1 MGPADTIPGE
11 FFYFGDCGAL
21 MPYTPEYGQITKGL
35 GKLTPEVMARI
46 SQATEI
52 TLSAVPVTD
61 SKGAALGRDN
71 PKWMKVVSSLWI
83 KKIGTAEAVWIYTLI
98 PCAFSVSAAAY
109 TAPSAV
115 SIVDGSAGSAIN
127 GFNLAEWGT
136 DAVTISPGV
145 LWSELPAG
153 FEVRPISVGTVVL
166 CIPVRVVIGAIPVV
180 AGGDFISAWGFSMV
194 NAIAGECA

>member
-1 MGPADTIPGE
+1 
-11 FFYFGDCGAL
+11 

-98 PCAFSVSAAAY
+98 PCAFSVTDAAY
-109 TAPSAV
+109 TSPTAAT
-115 SIVDGSAGSAIN
+115 IIDGSAGSAIK
-127 GFNLAEWGT
+127 GFNYAEWGT
-136 DAVTISPGV
+136 DSVTISPGV
-145 LWSELPAG
+145 LWSELPLG
-153 FEVRPISVGTVVL
+153 FDVRPISVGTVVL
-166 CIPVRVVIGAIPVV
+166 CFPARVIVGAIPVV
-180 AGGDFISAWGFSMV
+180 SGASFINAWGFSMV
-194 NAIAGECA
+194 NAIGGACDGSLQNIVGVDGGAY

>member
-1 MGPADTIPGE
+1 
-11 FFYFGDCGAL
+11 

-52 TLSAVPVTD
+52 TLSAIPVTD

-71 PKWMKVVSSLWI
+71 PKWMKVTASSWI
-83 KKIGTAEAVWIYTLI
+83 KKIGTKEAVWIYTLI
-98 PCAFSVSAAAY
+98 PCAFSVSAVAY

-115 SIVDGSAGSAIN
+115 SIVDGSAGAAIN

-145 LWSELPAG
+145 LWSELTAG
-153 FEVRPISVGTVVL
+153 FEIRPISVGTVVL
-166 CIPVRVVIGAIPVV
+166 CIPVRVIVGAIPVV
-180 AGGDFISAWGFSMV
+180 SGASFISAWGFTMV
-194 NAIAGECA
+194 NALGGTCGGGSSLVGGVDGGSY

>member
-1 MGPADTIPGE
+1 
-11 FFYFGDCGAL
+11 

-52 TLSAVPVTD
+52 TLSAVSVID
-61 SKGAALGRDN
+61 QKGAAPGRDN
-71 PKWMKVVSSLWI
+71 PKWMKITASAWI

-98 PCAFSVSAAAY
+98 PCAFSVS
-109 TAPSAV
+109 TVGFVAPSAV
-115 SIVDGSAGSAIN
+115 SVVDGSAGSAIN

-145 LWSELPAG
+145 LWSEVPAG
-153 FEVRPISVGTVVL
+153 FAVKPISVGTVVL
-166 CIPVRVVIGAIPVV
+166 CIPVRVIVGAIPVV
-180 AGGDFISAWGFSMV
+180 SGASFVNAWGFSMV
-194 NAIAGECA
+194 NAFGGTCAGGSSLVGGVDGGSY

>member
-1 MGPADTIPGE
+1 
-11 FFYFGDCGAL
+11 

-52 TLSAVPVTD
+52 TLSAIPVTD

-71 PKWMKVVSSLWI
+71 PKWMKVTESNWI
-83 KKIGTAEAVWIYTLI
+83 KKIGTAEAVWIYSLI
-98 PCAFSVSAAAY
+98 PCAFSVS
-109 TAPSAV
+109 TVGLVAPSAV
-115 SIVDGSAGSAIN
+115 SIVDGSAGADIDA
-127 GFNLAEWGT
+127 FNLAEWGT

-180 AGGDFISAWGFSMV
+180 SGASFISAWGFSMV
-194 NAIAGECA
+194 NAMGGTCAGGTSAVGGVDGGSY

>member
-1 MGPADTIPGE
+1 
-11 FFYFGDCGAL
+11 

-46 SQATEI
+46 AQATEI
-52 TLSAVPVTD
+52 TLSPVPVTD

-71 PKWMKVVSSLWI
+71 PKWMKISASSWI
-83 KKIGTAEAVWIYTLI
+83 KKIGTAEAVWIYSLI
-98 PCAFSVSAAAY
+98 PCAFSVSTVGY

-115 SIVDGSAGSAIN
+115 AVIDGSDGAAIK
-127 GFNLAEWGT
+127 GFNLIEWGT

-153 FEVRPISVGTVVL
+153 FEIRPISVGTVVL
-166 CIPVRVVIGAIPVV
+166 CIPVRVIVGAIPVV
-180 AGGDFISAWGFSMV
+180 SGASFISAWGFTAV
-194 NAIAGECA
+194 NAISGTC